1 MCNQLERYG
10 EEYESKVRPAD
21 DFKVETI
28 EEADVSIDSRRL
40 TDFWAIAASRIVV
53 IRVAINKS
61 IIWYWIS
68 TAKSFAAEWC
78 CWVIAE
84 RKRDDWKTL
93 VLAIDT

>member
-10 EEYESKVRPAD
+10 EEDESKVRPAD

-28 EEADVSIDSRRL
+28 EETDVGIDSRRL
-40 TDFWAIAASRIVV
+40 TDFWAVAASRIVV
-53 IRVAINKS
+53 IRVAINQS
-61 IIWYWIS
+61 IIWYWVR

-78 CWVIAE
+78 GWVIAK
-84 RKRDDWKTL
+84 RKRDDWQTL